1 MNTTV
6 DSRENGSPQARVS
19 EAPRLRVAILEDHH
33 LMRESLADL
42 LARAGFDVQIQCSDG
57 QSFLAQVAQLQPDVA
72 IVDLTLETENGSA
85 AVDGLEVLREMREYH
100 PEIRSL
106 VVSASRDPEIV
117 AQCYREGAA
126 GYLYK
131 LTASCESVLSAVQA
145 VAQGKRLFPFQ
156 FLEQS
161 LKHADA
167 REPPPS
173 VLGKL
178 TRREREV
185 LGYVGSGAD
194 NLKIASLLKITE
206 RTVKAHIS
214 SLYRKLGPQNRVEL
228 ALLARHHGVRIADH

>member
-1 MNTTV
+1 
-6 DSRENGSPQARVS
+6 
-19 EAPRLRVAILEDHH
+19 
-33 LMRESLADL
+33 MRESLADVL
-42 LARAGFDVQIQCSDG
+42 TTAGFDVQIQSGDAE
-57 QSFLAQVAQLQPDVA
+57 SFLAQAAELQPDIA
-72 IVDLTLETENGSA
+72 IVDLTLETEDGSA
-85 AVDGLEVLREMREYH
+85 PVDGVEVLRELREYH
-100 PEIRSL
+100 PDIRSL
-106 VVSASRDPEIV
+106 VLSASRGPEIV
-117 AQCYREGAA
+117 ARCYQEGAA

-156 FLEQS
+156 FLEES
-161 LKHADA
+161 LKQGEA
-167 REPPPS
+167 RDRAPS

-214 SLYRKLGPQNRVEL
+214 SLYRKLGPHNRVEL
-228 ALLARHHGVRIADH
+228 ALLARHHGVRVSQR